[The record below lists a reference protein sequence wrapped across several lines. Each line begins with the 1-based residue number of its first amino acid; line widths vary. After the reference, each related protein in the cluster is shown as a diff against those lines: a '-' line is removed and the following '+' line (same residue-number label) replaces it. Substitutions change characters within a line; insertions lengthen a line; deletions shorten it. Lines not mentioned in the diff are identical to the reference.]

1 MFSACSV
8 SHEDGP
14 GSRPGTHT
22 AYVFPIVM
30 KEINLHEWAHVFS
43 IRIQK
48 QGDHKIFES
57 IVVLSLE
64 SVVIILQTYNLS
76 AVINSD

>member
-1 MFSACSV
+1 MFSRCSV

-14 GSRPGTHT
+14 KSRPDTHT
-22 AYVFPIVM
+22 TYVFPLMM
-30 KEINLHEWAHVFS
+30 KEINLDEWAYLFS
-43 IRIQK
+43 IGIQK
-48 QGDHKIFES
+48 QGDQEILET

-76 AVINSD
+76 AVIDSN